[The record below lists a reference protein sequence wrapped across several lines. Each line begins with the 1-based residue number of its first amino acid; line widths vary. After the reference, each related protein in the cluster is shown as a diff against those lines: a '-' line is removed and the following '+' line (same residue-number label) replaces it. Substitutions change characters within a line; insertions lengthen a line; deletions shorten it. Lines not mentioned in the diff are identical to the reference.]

1 MDYGNEN
8 GRREG
13 ILLLITI
20 KLDANVLLKWKN
32 LTGDLLMKGT
42 IISMRDICPLMYI
55 KIIELIME
63 IGHRL

>member
-32 LTGDLLMKGT
+32 STGDLLMKGA
-42 IISMRDICPLMYI
+42 IISMRYI
-55 KIIELIME
+55 LS
-63 IGHRL
+63 LNVYQNN

>member
-1 MDYGNEN
+1 MDDGNEN

-13 ILLLITI
+13 IVLLVTI

-42 IISMRDICPLMYI
+42 IISMRYI
-55 KIIELIME
+55 LSLNVYKKN
-63 IGHRL
+63 

>member
-1 MDYGNEN
+1 MDDGNEN

-42 IISMRDICPLMYI
+42 IISMRDILSLNVYQNN
-55 KIIELIME
+55 
-63 IGHRL
+63 

>member
-42 IISMRDICPLMYI
+42 IISMRDILSLNVYQNN
-55 KIIELIME
+55 
-63 IGHRL
+63 

>member
-1 MDYGNEN
+1 MDDGNEN
-8 GRREG
+8 RRREG

-42 IISMRDICPLMYI
+42 IISMRYI
-55 KIIELIME
+55 LSLNVYQKKLS
-63 IGHRL
+63 

>member
-1 MDYGNEN
+1 MDNGNEN

-42 IISMRDICPLMYI
+42 IISMRYI
-55 KIIELIME
+55 LSLNVYKKKLS
-63 IGHRL
+63 